1 MKTAPTII
9 GITGGIGGGK
19 SMFSRFLMRRGELV
33 YDTDM
38 EARILQ
44 NTDEKLM
51 NSIKAEFG
59 DDIYNQHGLDRPR
72 LAKIVFSNPEKL
84 RILNGIVH
92 PAVVEDFNAWVQ
104 KNASRKF
111 LFMECA
117 ILFEGKFD
125 RLVDKIVVV
134 TAPQE
139 VRVKRVMARD
149 CVKEDSVLARMRN
162 QMDESEKIELADW
175 TFDTN
180 NEILPYLRVDDFLG
194 MLYSSTEF

>member
-59 DDIYNQHGLDRPR
+59 DDIYNQHGLDRPK

-92 PAVVEDFNAWVQ
+92 PAVVEDFNAWVK

-175 TFDTN
+175 TFDTD

-194 MLYSSTEF
+194 MLYSNTEF

>member
-1 MKTAPTII
+1 
-9 GITGGIGGGK
+9 
-19 SMFSRFLMRRGELV
+19 MFSRFLMRRGELV

-51 NSIKAEFG
+51 NNIKAEFG
-59 DDIYNQHGLDRPR
+59 DDIYNQFGLDRPK
-72 LAKIVFSNPEKL
+72 LAKIVFSDPEKL

-92 PAVVEDFNAWVQ
+92 PAVVEDFKAWVQ

-139 VRVKRVMARD
+139 IRIKRVMARD
-149 CVKEDSVLARMRN
+149 CVKVEIVLARIRN

-175 TFDTN
+175 TFDTD
-180 NEILPYLRVDDFLG
+180 NEILPHLRVDDFLG